1 MTSRDTVWFGGCA
14 VILLFAVVHI
24 VRAVQKGRR
33 RPAALVFGVVG
44 AAAAL
49 IAWTVLMITLIEPL
63 MMRGGH
69 R

>member
-1 MTSRDTVWFGGCA
+1 M
-14 VILLFAVVHI
+14 ILLFAVVHI